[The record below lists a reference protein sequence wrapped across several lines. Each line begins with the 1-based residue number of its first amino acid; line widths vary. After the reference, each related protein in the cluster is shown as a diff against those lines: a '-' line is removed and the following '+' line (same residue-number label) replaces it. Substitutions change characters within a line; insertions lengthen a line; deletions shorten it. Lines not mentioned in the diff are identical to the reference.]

1 MTVWAIHKHL
11 FLHNKDMHGGQL
23 SMERCALERQTTHD
37 QSSSVAQAVAEAER
51 SLAGS
56 SENRGGTDFPLLACV
71 QKSRSD
77 SRR

>member
-1 MTVWAIHKHL
+1 
-11 FLHNKDMHGGQL
+11 
-23 SMERCALERQTTHD
+23 MERCALERQTTHD